1 MSYTKPE
8 VVKLSEAVEA
18 IQSVNKISTHADA
31 NSQSPFLA
39 TVNAYESDE

>member
-18 IQSVNKISTHADA
+18 IQGVNKISTYTDN

-39 TVNAYESDE
+39 TSAAYESDE